1 MLLTGTHQPGDH
13 LKVDLFA
20 QDLILSPPCLNFVFP
35 LGFLGLGRSLVGGG
49 GEGVLSCEPETVR
62 HSHMAS
68 PGAQLQVGAFLIS
81 REKARVSV

>member
-1 MLLTGTHQPGDH
+1 MSELRFSIGVSWIGQ
-13 LKVDLFA
+13 
-20 QDLILSPPCLNFVFP
+20 VF
-35 LGFLGLGRSLVGGG
+35 GGGG